1 MPRPRKHLEQE
12 IIRVAAEGFSA
23 RGYRAT
29 TLDNVAQ
36 KVGISKVTLYRYCH
50 SKEDLLIQV
59 FERTIAVFREGLRRI
74 CAQKTAP
81 EEKLRQIIRH
91 QVRLMVDHRDFLA
104 VFFSEES
111 HLPSEMAERARQ
123 EKRDY
128 NRIIEG
134 VIRQG
139 VRQGSLV
146 AIPAKILGFMIL
158 GMCNWLYQWYRPEGE
173 LSADEVARI
182 FTLILEKGYLR
193 QDRTEEE
200 PLSGRLDRIEKEL
213 AFLRQRLAPEPST
226 DDYRQGR

>member
-36 KVGISKVTLYRYCH
+36 RVGISKVTLYRYCH
-50 SKEDLLIQV
+50 SKEELLIKV
-59 FERTIAVFREGLRRI
+59 FERTIAVFREGLHRI

-91 QVRLMVDHRDFLA
+91 QVRLMADHRDFLA

-111 HLPSEMAERARQ
+111 HLPTTMAERARQ

-128 NRIIEG
+128 NRLIEG

-158 GMCNWLYQWYRPEGE
+158 GVCNWLYQWYRPEGE
-173 LSADEVARI
+173 LSADEVARM
-182 FTLILEKGYLR
+182 FTLILEKGYLQQER
-193 QDRTEEE
+193 LQEEA
-200 PLSGRLDRIEKEL
+200 LSGRLDRIEKEL
-213 AFLRQRLAPEPST
+213 ASLRQQLTLAQSA
-226 DDYRQGR
+226 DDCRQAR